1 MTGTLVQIALGGAL
15 GALARFGTQALALRL
30 VGPGF
35 PVGTLA
41 VNVLGSFLMGV
52 AAVWLATRLG
62 GRFQPLVMVGFLGA
76 YTTFSTY
83 ALDVLTLWERG
94 AGGQAVVYALGS
106 VMLSVAACLA
116 GLALARGWVA

>member
-35 PVGTLA
+35 PAGTLA
-41 VNVLGSFLMGV
+41 VNVLGSFLMGL
-52 AAVWLATRLG
+52 AAVWVSTRLG
-62 GRFQPLVMVGFLGA
+62 ARFQPLVMVGFLGA

-83 ALDVLTLWERG
+83 ALDVLTLWDRG

-106 VMLSVAACLA
+106 VVLSVGACLA
-116 GLALARGWVA
+116 GLALARGLLA